1 MQIYKYYFDNIIF
14 FSYFCRCMKVFYPIL
29 TITGSDST
37 GGSGV
42 QADIRT
48 ISELGGYAV
57 SAITSITV
65 QNTLGIQAFFDVPA
79 EIVSGQIEAIMNDIQ
94 PSIVKV
100 GMIRRVETLEVVIDA
115 LTKYRPDY
123 IIYAPAIWSSNGDAL
138 MTEDVV
144 SQIRYRLL
152 PLCSVVVARKKENDI
167 ILQDTKLLRMA
178 EGNGMQVFLLDNA
191 NSHGLT
197 NRFSSAL
204 AVYLNQGKKMEDALA
219 MAQDFINVELTR
231 ESNLQGRSSELYN
244 QFISQVNNFCRT
256 YSDVHFYADQLNVS
270 SRYLAQVTRR
280 ISGKTPKAIIDEYI
294 VKEIERELS
303 TTTHTV
309 QEIANTFGF
318 SSQAHLTKF
327 FKKMKGVTPSA
338 FRQPKP
344 VD

>member
-1 MQIYKYYFDNIIF
+1 
-14 FSYFCRCMKVFYPIL
+14 MKVFYPIL

-42 QADIRT
+42 QADIKT

-65 QNTLGIQAFFDVPA
+65 QNTLGIQEFFDVPA

-144 SQIRYRLL
+144 SQIKYRLL

-280 ISGKTPKAIIDEYI
+280 ISCKTPKAIIDEYI

-327 FKKMKGVTPSA
+327 FKKMRGLTPSEY
-338 FRQPKP
+338 RKK
-344 VD
+344 

>member
-1 MQIYKYYFDNIIF
+1 
-14 FSYFCRCMKVFYPIL
+14 
-29 TITGSDST
+29 
-37 GGSGV
+37 
-42 QADIRT
+42 
-48 ISELGGYAV
+48 
-57 SAITSITV
+57 
-65 QNTLGIQAFFDVPA
+65 
-79 EIVSGQIEAIMNDIQ
+79 
-94 PSIVKV
+94 
-100 GMIRRVETLEVVIDA
+100 
-115 LTKYRPDY
+115 
-123 IIYAPAIWSSNGDAL
+123 

-280 ISGKTPKAIIDEYI
+280 ISCKTPKAIIDEYI

-327 FKKMKGVTPSA
+327 FKKMRGLTPSEY
-338 FRQPKP
+338 RKK
-344 VD
+344 

>member
-1 MQIYKYYFDNIIF
+1 
-14 FSYFCRCMKVFYPIL
+14 MKVFYPIL

-42 QADIRT
+42 QADIKT

-65 QNTLGIQAFFDVPA
+65 QNTLGIQEFFDVPA

-94 PSIVKV
+94 PTIVKV
-100 GMIRRVETLEVVIDA
+100 GMIRRVETLGVVIDA

-123 IIYAPAIWSSNGDAL
+123 IIYTPAIWSSNGDAL

-144 SQIRYRLL
+144 SQIKYRLL

-178 EGNGMQVFLLDNA
+178 EDNGMKVFLLDNA

-303 TTTHTV
+303 TTTHTM

-327 FKKMKGVTPSA
+327 FKKMIGLTPSEY
-338 FRQPKP
+338 RKK
-344 VD
+344 

>member
-1 MQIYKYYFDNIIF
+1 
-14 FSYFCRCMKVFYPIL
+14 MKTIQPIL

-48 ISELGGYAV
+48 ISELGGYAA

-178 EGNGMQVFLLDNA
+178 EGHGMQVFLLDNA

-270 SRYLAQVTRR
+270 GRYLAQVTRR
-280 ISGKTPKAIIDEYI
+280 ISCKTPKAIIDEYI

-327 FKKMKGVTPSA
+327 FKKMRGLTPSEY
-338 FRQPKP
+338 RKK
-344 VD
+344 

>member
-1 MQIYKYYFDNIIF
+1 
-14 FSYFCRCMKVFYPIL
+14 MKVFYPIL

-42 QADIRT
+42 QADIKT

-65 QNTLGIQAFFDVPA
+65 QNTLGIQEFFDVPA

-178 EGNGMQVFLLDNA
+178 EGHGMQVFLLDNA

-303 TTTHTV
+303 TTTHTM

-327 FKKMKGVTPSA
+327 FKKMRGLTPSEY
-338 FRQPKP
+338 RKK
-344 VD
+344 